1 MMETEIPWDRS
12 RMEFKPVD
20 MTVSHDGGMRFS
32 AALPSGESIRME
44 AHRHLGGGGQTP
56 NPIDYLIASLGGC
69 VGIKILLALSDHG
82 VVPDEMTIVIHA
94 TRRETMPAL
103 FDRVHL
109 TITLRADLDDGLIAG
124 IADQTITRFCPIA
137 AMFAEVGEVTAE
149 CRVVRR

>member
-20 MTVSHDGGMRFS
+20 MTVSHEGGMRFS
-32 AALPSGESIRME
+32 AVLPSGESIRME

-69 VGIKILLALSDHG
+69 VGIKILLALSDQG
-82 VVPDEMTIVIHA
+82 VVPEAMTIAIHA
-94 TRRETMPAL
+94 TRRETMPAV

-109 TITLRADLDDGLIAG
+109 AITLRVDLDDEPIVE
-124 IADQTITRFCPIA
+124 IIDQTITRLCPIA